1 MARQERGVLYKY
13 TTNPT
18 FYLTYNSPELAPVAL
33 PRDVDTLAAPVQRR
47 SRISIDHLTQHACL
61 GNGQTKLTF
70 IGNEPME
77 SAKNSGQLEGWNQIL
92 DKVAAVVEG
101 LAQAK

>member
-1 MARQERGVLYKY
+1 MTIFE
-13 TTNPT
+13 
-18 FYLTYNSPELAPVAL
+18 
-33 PRDVDTLAAPVQRR
+33 D
-47 SRISIDHLTQHACL
+47 L

-92 DKVAAVVEG
+92 DKLAAVVEG
-101 LAQAK
+101 MAQEK